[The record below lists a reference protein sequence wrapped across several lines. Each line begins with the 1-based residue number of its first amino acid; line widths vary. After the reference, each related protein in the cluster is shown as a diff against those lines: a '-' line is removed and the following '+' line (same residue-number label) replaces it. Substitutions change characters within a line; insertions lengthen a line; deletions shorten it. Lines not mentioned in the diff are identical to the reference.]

1 MLGNKSPQNL
11 VHKPTHTYYLTTSA
25 GQESGC
31 GLRRFS
37 ASQSLPGC
45 KGGGSQ
51 GRVASQGLAGAE
63 PASKLT
69 CVSRIQSLHGYWTDS
84 LIPYWLEGHPQ
95 FPVGW
100 KAILSSLLAGRPS
113 SVPYWLEGH
122 PQFPTGW
129 KAILSSLLAGRPSS
143 VLCLVGVSS
152 MVAVSSECASP
163 EGNEVRKMKSQCF
176 ANLTTSHYLCLIL
189 LVGNNSQGPV
199 YPKEGVITQEWDTR
213 KQG

>member
-1 MLGNKSPQNL
+1 MAYVGSLLHSLSQAAKEEAARAGSHPRAWLGQNL
-11 VHKPTHTYYLTTSA
+11 LLSLHVSA
-25 GQESGC
+25 G
-31 GLRRFS
+31 FS
-37 ASQSLPGC
+37 PSMATGPTAS
-45 KGGGSQ
+45 
-51 GRVASQGLAGAE
+51 
-63 PASKLT
+63 
-69 CVSRIQSLHGYWTDS
+69 
-84 LIPYWLEGHPQ
+84 
-95 FPVGW
+95 FPV
-100 KAILSSLLAGRPS
+100 
-113 SVPYWLEGH
+113 
-122 PQFPTGW
+122 GW